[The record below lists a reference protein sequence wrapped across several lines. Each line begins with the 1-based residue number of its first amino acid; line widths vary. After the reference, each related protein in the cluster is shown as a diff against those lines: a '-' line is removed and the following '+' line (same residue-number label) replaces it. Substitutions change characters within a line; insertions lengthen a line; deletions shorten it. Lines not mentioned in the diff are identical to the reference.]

1 MAAMSYLSAIERYH
15 EYRDTIRE
23 LLASMV
29 TGVAEASLYDDA
41 ALQRKAVRCL
51 AQHFPFVDMLFT
63 LDTHGVQVS
72 ENVAVSARHPTAG
85 QGRGKN
91 RSQRP
96 YFMVVRDSTGVVVTD
111 PYLSSASGNLCVSAA
126 VKLPAA
132 KDQEAGYLV
141 LDVDLAKTITF
152 LMGDSVRR
160 RFQPFFRAVFSLIA
174 VGLFSVAGLLLYSA
188 FSDVISLWDIHA
200 DATQRHMK
208 PFGAILFLTLALAI
222 FDLGKTILEEEV
234 LMHKDIF
241 RHSSTRRTIT
251 RFIAAIL
258 IAVSIEALL
267 LMFKSALGDG
277 AHMLEAVWMMFAAV
291 GLLTGLGI
299 YVNLGAKAEV
309 ALLNQKYA
317 RK

>member
-15 EYRDTIRE
+15 EYRDAIRE

-29 TGVAEASLYDDA
+29 TGVAEASLYDDPA
-41 ALQRKAVRCL
+41 SQRNAIRCL
-51 AQHFPFVDMLFT
+51 ARHFPFVDMLFT
-63 LDTHGVQVS
+63 LDAQGVQVS
-72 ENVAVSARHPTAG
+72 SNVGVSERHPTAG

-96 YFMVVRDSTGVVVTD
+96 YFLAVRDSVGVVVTD

-126 VKLPAA
+126 VKLSAA
-132 KDQEAGYLV
+132 PDREPGFLV
-141 LDVDLAKTITF
+141 LDVDLAKTIAF

-160 RFQPFFRAVFSLIA
+160 RFQPFFRTVFSLIA
-174 VGLFSVAGLLLYSA
+174 VGLFGVAGLLLYSA
-188 FSDVISLWDIHA
+188 FSDVISLWDGHA
-200 DATQRHMK
+200 DAAARHLK
-208 PFGAILFLTLALAI
+208 PFGAIIFLTLALAI

-277 AHMLEAVWMMFAAV
+277 AYMLEAVWMMFAAV
-291 GLLTGLGI
+291 GLLSGLGI

-317 RK
+317 RN